1 MQIQTRF
8 CSATVLSMVV
18 GAMLAAFADRADEP
32 TAFDLIKEGSRYVGE
47 QANDKI
53 VQIRSEKSVGPLTPK
68 IWFVVLSTGWMDA
81 TCG

>member
-32 TAFDLIKEGSRYVGE
+32 TILDLIKEGSRYVGE
-47 QANDKI
+47 QAKDKI
-53 VQIRSEKSVGPLTPK
+53 VQIRSEKSVGTLTPN
-68 IWFVVLSTGWMDA
+68 IWFVVLSTGRMDA